1 MPTPNQ
7 IASVTANNSGSTEL
21 VFTNRVSHIIVWS
34 AADGFYLG
42 FDADALTTGPN
53 YLINEIY
60 VIPIGMKT
68 LGIRLD
74 SVASA
79 DVEVIGV
86 YFGSGVHDEQAQ
98 LNRGGIHVSPEP
110 TYF

>member
-1 MPTPNQ
+1 MPSPHQ
-7 IASVTANNSGSTEL
+7 IASVTANNSGSVTL
-21 VFTNRVSHIIVWS
+21 AFTYRVSHIIVWS

-42 FDADALTTGPN
+42 FDEAALTTTPN

-79 DVEVIGV
+79 DVEVIGI
-86 YFGSGVHDEQAQ
+86 YFGEGVHDEQVQ
-98 LNRGGIHVSPEP
+98 ENRGGIHVSPIP